1 MNKGDWGNRLKKV
14 EQLAQ
19 SFQQCPLSS
28 RYKPRLSRLWQPSSI
43 WKLFP
48 RQCMAINFAQS
59 CREVDLR
66 GLVPEVSRPCL
77 QELQIFQYT
86 LVNTK
91 MVTHYPRTSA
101 SATMDEEDQAYLMDD
116 MGNIELS

>member
-59 CREVDLR
+59 CREDVHVFALEKEQAKVGQR
-66 GLVPEVSRPCL
+66 IFLVTSYS
-77 QELQIFQYT
+77 ELW
-86 LVNTK
+86 
-91 MVTHYPRTSA
+91 HYYR
-101 SATMDEEDQAYLMDD
+101 YV
-116 MGNIELS
+116 